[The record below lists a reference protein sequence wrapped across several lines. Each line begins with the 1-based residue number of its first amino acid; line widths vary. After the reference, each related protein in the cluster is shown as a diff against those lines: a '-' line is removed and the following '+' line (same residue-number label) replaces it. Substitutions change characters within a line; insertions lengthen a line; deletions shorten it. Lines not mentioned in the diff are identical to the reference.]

1 MATLEHI
8 VAINPDVSTVVT
20 STSLLFTLTHVIF
33 LQNVHIVQKTI
44 QPTTRAVQFT
54 KRFNAGKDAAQ
65 QVILYTIT
73 LDLNL

>member
-8 VAINPDVSTVVT
+8 VAINPDVYSVVMY
-20 STSLLFTLTHVIF
+20 TSLLIALTHVII

>member
-1 MATLEHI
+1 M
-8 VAINPDVSTVVT
+8 AINPDVSAVGT
-20 STSLLFTLTHVIF
+20 STSLLIAQTHVII